1 MANSKWRDEAIRK
14 SLRNLESRRQAELVK
29 EGEGLRMKRKGRKR
43 DGGSVGRSGDVGNG
57 EVESEDH
64 SSSNSNNHRIG
75 DLTMSKVC
83 RSTRTNRS
91 TGEKRENRK
100 ERFRRIMNELYD
112 RVKDSA

>member
-29 EGEGLRMKRKGRKR
+29 EGEGLKVKRKRRKR
-43 DGGSVGRSGDVGNG
+43 DDGSGVGNG
-57 EVESEDH
+57 EVESGD
-64 SSSNSNNHRIG
+64 NRNG

-83 RSTRTNRS
+83 KSTRTNRS
-91 TGEKRENRK
+91 TGENKGENRK